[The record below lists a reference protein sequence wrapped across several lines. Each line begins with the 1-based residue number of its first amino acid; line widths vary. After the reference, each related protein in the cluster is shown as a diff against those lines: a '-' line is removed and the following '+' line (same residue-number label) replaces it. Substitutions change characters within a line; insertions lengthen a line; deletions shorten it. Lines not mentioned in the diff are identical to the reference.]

1 MLARRDLLLLVLGL
15 AVCAAAPARADDD
28 GGGKGG
34 DGGDGHDGGDD
45 HGGDDHGGDDG
56 GGDDG
61 GDSGDSGNNGGAKDN
76 GGRRGGLSHDDIRAE
91 RLKGQVM
98 PLSKALKL
106 AESKMDGDV
115 IDIRLSKGMRG
126 YYYRFKIRDA
136 KGVIR
141 SLRLDARSG
150 RVLSFLGS

>member
-45 HGGDDHGGDDG
+45 HGGDDHGGDDH
-56 GGDDG
+56 G

>member
-15 AVCAAAPARADDD
+15 AVCAAGPARADDD

-45 HGGDDHGGDDG
+45 HGGDDGGGDDG

-61 GDSGDSGNNGGAKDN
+61 GGGDAGNNDN
-76 GGRRGGLSHDDIRAE
+76 GGRRGGLSHDDVRAE

-106 AESKMDGDV
+106 AESKVDGDV

-141 SLRLDARSG
+141 LLRLDARSG